1 MLSLP
6 KFLLLLQA
14 IAVSVNGHK
23 ILGLFIHPGPSHFY
37 TFYPIM
43 NALAEKGHDVTVL
56 SYSRVKDPHPNYHQ
70 LIIGGS
76 EVINSS
82 LGLDMMVSYFAYLF

>member
-6 KFLLLLQA
+6 KLLLLLQA

-23 ILGLFIHPGPSHFY
+23 ILGLFIHPGASHFDS
-37 TFYPIM
+37 FYPIM

-56 SYSRVKDPHPNYHQ
+56 TYSRVKDPHPNYHQ
-70 LIIGGS
+70 FILGGTAL
-76 EVINSS
+76 INSS
-82 LGLDMMVSYFAYLF
+82 LGFDMMVS